1 MKDPSERNPATGVG
15 LGNDRPAWAP
25 SGMLG
30 STSKNGGISL
40 ALGVVSS
47 VLAATSTLPFLAW
60 IALLIGIASGLTVWL
75 LPGGTTSQ
83 KLMSG
88 VGFAT
93 ALAAAALMMGG

>member
-1 MKDPSERNPATGVG
+1 
-15 LGNDRPAWAP
+15 
-25 SGMLG
+25 MLG

-83 KLMSG
+83 RLMSG
-88 VGFAT
+88 VGFAL
-93 ALAAAALMMGG
+93 ALAAAALLIGG